1 MPRTWCCN
9 RGRSRS
15 RADQDA
21 ADRASAQPWACCPEN
36 TAAEIATGSS
46 WVDAMD
52 ELEWEPGEVLV
63 VGSSPVGTLA
73 RVFLGS
79 RAIKIVRYSPVP
91 VVVVPAGIAAEAAN
105 AVEAGA
111 EPGPPFQAGEG

>member
-1 MPRTWCCN
+1 MV
-9 RGRSRS
+9 
-15 RADQDA
+15 ADQGDRRGPS
-21 ADRASAQPWACCPEN
+21 ADYGLLPEN
-36 TAAEIATGSS
+36 TTTEIAAGSG

-63 VGSSPVGTLA
+63 VGSSPIGPLA

-91 VVVVPAGIAAEAAN
+91 VMVVPAGIAAEEASE
-105 AVEAGA
+105 AVEAAA
-111 EPGPPFQAGEG
+111 EPE